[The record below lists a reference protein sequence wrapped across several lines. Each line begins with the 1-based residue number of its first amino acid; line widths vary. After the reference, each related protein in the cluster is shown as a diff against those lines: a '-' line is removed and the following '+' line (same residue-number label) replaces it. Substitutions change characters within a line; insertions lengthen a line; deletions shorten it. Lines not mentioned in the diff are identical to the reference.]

1 MTPGDALAEDLPLR
15 ALSRPLEALATARSL
30 LASEPTD
37 YQAALAHQAA
47 GIVLRDQGDLPA
59 ALLELRA
66 ALTLAK
72 RSGRI
77 HVTLDVRG
85 TLGTALVWS
94 GRTREGLSHLDAA
107 VAQSSGVPAA
117 RNHMRRAAVLLTLGR
132 YHAALAD
139 LNTALPL
146 FRQVGDLPW
155 QGRVLT
161 RRADVN
167 LMLGHTALAQADFDL
182 AEDLFRRSGQHFEF
196 ALARHN
202 QGAMSHYLGDLP
214 KALGC
219 LDEAAGLYRELGT
232 SNPDLVTDRCAVLLA
247 AGLAGQALRELDEA
261 ISEIGESGGSAFK
274 AAEFLYLAA
283 VAAVGVPSLDI
294 AIARAESARRSFR
307 VQGRELWTARASL
320 VLTQA
325 RFASGGASSRLLH
338 QAESLAET
346 LSRLDPVQAGGAQ
359 LLAARLSLAL
369 GRVDEASP
377 RLEVLARARRRGAP
391 LARSQGWLALALLN
405 EAQDRPRA
413 AGRAARA
420 GLSALNGHL
429 STLGSSELKAHAT
442 THGAELAAIGQRLAV
457 SHGTPRSLLV
467 ASERWR
473 ATSLTTTTKN
483 GPVDPELAAL
493 LTALRAVTRRLGE
506 SRNDG
511 VATGSHQ
518 REIRRLERAI
528 RERAMQTSGR
538 GEKAD
543 RLDVRQLTDTP
554 ENTCIVTLVD
564 VDGTLN
570 AVTISSGR
578 VRRHTLGALPTR
590 ALEHSRFLLRRLAG
604 GALRWSAHELLDPL
618 GVQLERDLLGDAVD
632 DLAGDGP
639 LVIVPPGTLHSVP
652 WSLLPS
658 LRHREIAVAPSVA
671 SWHQTRAR
679 ARERSQPGRVTFVVG
694 PGLGSGAGEVGPLA
708 ASYPEASVIGGVA
721 GPATAPRVLA
731 ALDGVWLGH
740 IAAHGNFR
748 SDNPLFSAL
757 VLDDGPLTVHDFEQ
771 LDTPP
776 HRLVLACC
784 DSGLGLPAGADELLG
799 LVSSLLQLGS
809 AGVLAAIVP
818 INDPATVPLMTA
830 LHAELAQGADLPR
843 ALLRARMN
851 AEDDP
856 VSLATGYSF
865 IAFGT

>member
-1 MTPGDALAEDLPLR
+1 M
-15 ALSRPLEALATARSL
+15 
-30 LASEPTD
+30 
-37 YQAALAHQAA
+37 
-47 GIVLRDQGDLPA
+47 
-59 ALLELRA
+59 
-66 ALTLAK
+66 
-72 RSGRI
+72 
-77 HVTLDVRG
+77 
-85 TLGTALVWS
+85 
-94 GRTREGLSHLDAA
+94 
-107 VAQSSGVPAA
+107 
-117 RNHMRRAAVLLTLGR
+117 
-132 YHAALAD
+132 
-139 LNTALPL
+139 
-146 FRQVGDLPW
+146 
-155 QGRVLT
+155 
-161 RRADVN
+161 
-167 LMLGHTALAQADFDL
+167 
-182 AEDLFRRSGQHFEF
+182 
-196 ALARHN
+196 
-202 QGAMSHYLGDLP
+202 
-214 KALGC
+214 
-219 LDEAAGLYRELGT
+219 
-232 SNPDLVTDRCAVLLA
+232 
-247 AGLAGQALRELDEA
+247 
-261 ISEIGESGGSAFK
+261 
-274 AAEFLYLAA
+274 
-283 VAAVGVPSLDI
+283 
-294 AIARAESARRSFR
+294 
-307 VQGRELWTARASL
+307 
-320 VLTQA
+320 
-325 RFASGGASSRLLH
+325 
-338 QAESLAET
+338 
-346 LSRLDPVQAGGAQ
+346 
-359 LLAARLSLAL
+359 
-369 GRVDEASP
+369 
-377 RLEVLARARRRGAP
+377 
-391 LARSQGWLALALLN
+391 LN